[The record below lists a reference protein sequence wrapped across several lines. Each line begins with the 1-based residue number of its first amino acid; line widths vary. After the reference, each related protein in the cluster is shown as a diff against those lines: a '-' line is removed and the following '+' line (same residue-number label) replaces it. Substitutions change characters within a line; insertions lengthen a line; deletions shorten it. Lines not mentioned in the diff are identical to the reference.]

1 MKERRSARVGTV
13 SGLALL
19 AGGTAVAAV
28 AGGAHSVFATVL
40 LGMLAVG
47 MGHALL
53 TELQRQ
59 ARRRN
64 VDGWAPQDTVNT
76 VLLASWAG
84 GALSA
89 TLLAV
94 APTTV
99 RAVGLL
105 LALGYALSC
114 AYFVAERYRTIS
126 DPPDPATT
134 DPATAPTR
142 APAETTELATPAHPD
157 PARNPNVTDP
167 RTDATSSRQHNTTPK
182 PAPVTGPHTRDTTP
196 GTERAHDYQLDN
208 PDSLR
213 ATDTTPK
220 PDVPDPRPHDTTPK
234 PDVPDLRPHDAAPQI
249 QAVPHRQEAPAEPV

>member
-1 MKERRSARVGTV
+1 MDVRERRSGRVGTV

-28 AGGAHSVFATVL
+28 AGGAHSIFATVL

-53 TELQRQ
+53 TEVQRQ

-64 VDGWAPQDTVNT
+64 VDGWASHDTVNT

-89 TLLAV
+89 ALLVV

-105 LALGYALSC
+105 LALGYAVSC
-114 AYFVAERYRTIS
+114 AYFVTERYRTIA
-126 DPPDPATT
+126 DLPDENPQE
-134 DPATAPTR
+134 AP
-142 APAETTELATPAHPD
+142 E
-157 PARNPNVTDP
+157 
-167 RTDATSSRQHNTTPK
+167 
-182 PAPVTGPHTRDTTP
+182 
-196 GTERAHDYQLDN
+196 
-208 PDSLR
+208 
-213 ATDTTPK
+213 
-220 PDVPDPRPHDTTPK
+220 PDVSDLAPHSIVPRRD
-234 PDVPDLRPHDAAPQI
+234 
-249 QAVPHRQEAPAEPV
+249 EAPAEQI